1 MTIKQE
7 LQKVQREI
15 NKITKQIDKL
25 ATTIGKLEAKKA
37 TPPKS
42 AKSAKKKSAIKRA
55 PRKTATQ
62 KKITKGTD
70 YDRVLAII
78 KASKNGINTNSL
90 AQQTGFNAKKIANI
104 IYKGTKSGQIK
115 TIKRGV
121 YAVV

>member
-42 AKSAKKKSAIKRA
+42 AKSAKKKSAIKRRALPIGTAYRPSKAKPGA
-55 PRKTATQ
+55 PVHFITDFCGAT
-62 KKITKGTD
+62 ID
-70 YDRVLAII
+70 
-78 KASKNGINTNSL
+78 
-90 AQQTGFNAKKIANI
+90 F
-104 IYKGTKSGQIK
+104 
-115 TIKRGV
+115 
-121 YAVV
+121 